1 MISLR
6 NVLLVALGIL
16 CHCSIAQ
23 AQEFQKQTPLNL
35 TSTDP
40 TPKSFR
46 LVPPQQ
52 VLVLYEA
59 ESLEEIDPFS
69 DGAGPEA
76 LEKLEAQLA
85 QQVHDV
91 KVLVRL
97 YSTDNIK
104 KIHVKIGTRLGGMD
118 FAAYSFAFDQSESLP
133 EPFKYAR
140 SGKTVVLTLGQIK
153 GLTRYQA
160 EVILEGPDGIRSEPA
175 YFSSE
180 P

>member
-6 NVLLVALGIL
+6 IVLLLALGVL

-23 AQEFQKQTPLNL
+23 AQELQKQTALE
-35 TSTDP
+35 T
-40 TPKSFR
+40 TPITAPKTTLR

-59 ESLEEIDPFS
+59 ESLEEIDPFA

-76 LEKLEAQLA
+76 LEKLEAQLD
-85 QQVHDV
+85 QQVHNV

-97 YSTDNIK
+97 YSTDNVK
-104 KIHVKIGTRLGGMD
+104 KIHVKLGTSLGGVD

-140 SGKTVVLTLGQIK
+140 SGKTVVLTLGQVK

-160 EVILEGPDGIRSEPA
+160 EVILEGPDGTRSEPA